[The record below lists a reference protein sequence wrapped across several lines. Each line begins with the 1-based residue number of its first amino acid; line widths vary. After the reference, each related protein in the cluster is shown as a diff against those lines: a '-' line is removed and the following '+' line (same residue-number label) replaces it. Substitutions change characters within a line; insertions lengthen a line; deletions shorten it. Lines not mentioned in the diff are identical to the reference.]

1 MKNPLVIVAVS
12 FGVLASTPSHA
23 ADYGL
28 PADPLG
34 AHDWSG
40 SYFGVKLGGVVDG
53 RTDGGFAGAADA
65 IGLDGVL
72 VGIMSGRNFQF
83 DHIVLGLDSDFSFTD
98 VNGSTTI
105 GGQAGEVS
113 LDTLST
119 TRGRIGYAYD
129 RFLPYVTGGFATARA
144 DFSLDGAGSENDEW
158 FFGYTVGGGV
168 EWAVTD
174 TIAARVEYQFIDFG
188 SESISIGGN
197 RSTAS
202 IDDLHVVR
210 AGVSIKTGFIFDA
223 IKARVWRN

>member
-1 MKNPLVIVAVS
+1 MKKPLVSLAALL
-12 FGVLASTPSHA
+12 GVLVSTPSYA
-23 ADYGL
+23 ADYNL

-40 SYFGVKLGGVVDG
+40 SYFGVKFGGVFEG
-53 RTDGGFAGAADA
+53 RSDGGFAGAADD
-65 IGLDGVL
+65 IGVDGVL

-83 DHIVLGLDSDFSFTD
+83 DRIVLGIDSDYSFTD

-105 GGQAGEVS
+105 GGQTGEVS

-144 DFSLDGAGSENDEW
+144 DFSLDGAGSDNDEW

-168 EWAVTD
+168 EWAATD
-174 TIAARVEYQFIDFG
+174 TIAARIEYQFIDFG
-188 SESISIGGN
+188 SESITIGGD

-223 IKARVWRN
+223 IMGR

>member
-1 MKNPLVIVAVS
+1 MFAPAGA
-12 FGVLASTPSHA
+12 FA
-23 ADYGL
+23 ADYDTA
-28 PADPLG
+28 ADPLG
-34 AHDWSG
+34 AYDWSG
-40 SYFGVKLGGVVDG
+40 PYFGVKFGGAIEG
-53 RTDGGFAGAADA
+53 SADGGFAGATGDV
-65 IGLDGVL
+65 GLDGVV

-83 DHIVLGLDSDFSFTD
+83 DHIVLGFDSDSSLTD
-98 VNGSTTI
+98 ISGSTTI
-105 GGQAGEVS
+105 GGQTGKVS

-129 RFLPYVTGGFATARA
+129 RVLPYVTGGLATAQA
-144 DFSLDGAGSENDEW
+144 DFSLEGAGSDNDEW
-158 FFGYTVGGGV
+158 FFGYTVGAGV

-174 TIAARVEYQFIDFG
+174 TIAARLEYQFIDLG